1 MSNNDPYWRAA
12 AACAGSDPELFFP
25 ATGVTPRA
33 ALRTCGECPVRRQCL
48 TYALDLGTT
57 LEGVWGGATANQRRA
72 MLAGKYPTMLAVK
85 IDHRRQHAAAL
96 RAAGWEV
103 ERIAKH
109 LGISVATVGNDLR
122 CAQQQAAS

>member
-1 MSNNDPYWRAA
+1 MSNNDPYWRDW

-33 ALRTCGECPVRRQCL
+33 ALRTCGECPVRRPCL
-48 TYALDLGTT
+48 TYALNSGSQY
-57 LEGVWGGATANQRRA
+57 GVWGGATANQRRA
-72 MLAGKYPTMLAVK
+72 MLAGKHSTMLAAK
-85 IDHRRQHAAAL
+85 IDHRRQRAAAL
-96 RAAGWEV
+96 RTAGWEV

-109 LGISVATVGNDLR
+109 LGISVATVGKDLR